1 MINKEYIV
9 SQLDDIIKTLNNI
22 KDSVMESKE
31 ESAVTKSMNGDV
43 PVGKTFEFE
52 GKEYIVKEVSRIEYD
67 KIARN
72 VIGSIC
78 DLCAFNTNNN
88 RLCDQLCCAWFE
100 RQGQT
105 DVYFVEKN
113 IEDYE

>member
-1 MINKEYIV
+1 MKNKEYIV
-9 SQLDDIIKTLNNI
+9 SQLDDIIKALNNI
-22 KDSVMESKE
+22 KNSVAESE
-31 ESAVTKSMNGDV
+31 EEDTVVVNKLGDL

-78 DLCAFNTNNN
+78 DLCAFDKGDG

-113 IEDYE
+113 IKDYE